1 MKIKMLAAAALVGMS
16 IAGAANAQSWTTEDV
31 GGTLYA
37 TGHGG
42 GRTTL
47 ELHCGASHQNPEE
60 AHFRVRMPWRSSFE
74 GKLERGDEKFNAQLA
89 IDGSSYPIRME
100 WGSMEEAGVEFYVTA
115 LAADADD
122 LTMLVA
128 ELQNGSTAT
137 FSIPSLGVT
146 STVPLKGSRAALNGI
161 YMGCGMRPTG
171 TGVWTEDEYDLNGT
185 D

>member
-1 MKIKMLAAAALVGMS
+1 MKIKQFVAATLVGMS
-16 IAGAANAQSWTTEDV
+16 IAGAANAQSWSQEKVD
-31 GGTLYA
+31 GTLYA
-37 TGHGG
+37 TGRGSGG
-42 GRTTL
+42 TTL

-89 IDGSSYPIRME
+89 IDGSIQPIRME

-115 LAADADD
+115 MAEDAGD

-137 FSIPSLGVT
+137 FNIPALGVS
-146 STVPLKGSRAALNGI
+146 STVPLTGSRDALNGI
-161 YMGCGMRPTG
+161 YMGCGMHPTG
-171 TGVWTEDEYDLNGT
+171 TGVWTDDEYELNGT